1 MNKLSLSFIT
11 VTENAHHGEQS
22 VRKRFKRSGFRLGDF
37 GWDLRKQ
44 DFFPGLDI
52 VRKYRQV
59 YDGIFLMNVTYK
71 ARRLEWC

>member
-1 MNKLSLSFIT
+1 MNKLSLPFIT

-22 VRKRFKRSGFRLGDF
+22 IRERFKRSGFKLGDF

-52 VRKYRQV
+52 VRKHGQF
-59 YDGIFLMNVTYK
+59 YDGIFLMNVTDK